1 MSDMKELLDFC
12 KEKNIYLIEDSA
24 QSLGAS
30 LLGVKAGSIG
40 DISTLSFNANKV
52 IMGLQVVVQFA
63 QMIKNKQDY
72 VRD

>member
-24 QSLGAS
+24 QSL
-30 LLGVKAGSIG
+30 VKFIKRQGGSIN

-52 IMGLQVVVQFA
+52 IADCRMVVQFA
-63 QMIKNKQDY
+63 QMIKIRKDY